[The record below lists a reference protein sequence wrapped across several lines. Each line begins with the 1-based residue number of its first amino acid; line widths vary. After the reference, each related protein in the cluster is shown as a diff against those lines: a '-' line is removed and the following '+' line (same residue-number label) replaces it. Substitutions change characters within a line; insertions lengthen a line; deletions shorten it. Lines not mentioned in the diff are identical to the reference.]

1 MKSITKIY
9 EAGENN
15 KSVAEA
21 VVLSALDIA
30 VASSLGV
37 FADILAAIIDITGAM
52 ADTAPDKSLKV
63 NYIPKKGDDCMNK
76 YKCRKTEYTAIN
88 SYNNKEEEKCIKRIQ
103 SRKF

>member
-63 NYIPKKGDDCMNK
+63 NYIPAASGSNIAPSSK
-76 YKCRKTEYTAIN
+76 YPLFFNN
-88 SYNNKEEEKCIKRIQ
+88 S
-103 SRKF
+103 